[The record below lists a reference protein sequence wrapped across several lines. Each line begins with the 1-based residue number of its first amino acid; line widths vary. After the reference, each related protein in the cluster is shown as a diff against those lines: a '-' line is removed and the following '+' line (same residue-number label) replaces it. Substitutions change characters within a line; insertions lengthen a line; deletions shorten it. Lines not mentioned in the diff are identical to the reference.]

1 MKPVQTV
8 RFSFL
13 SIFLTVLSGDEMV
26 RRQTHS
32 HLPKD
37 IKKNRIDKDSVS
49 VEKTKGRKSHGQR
62 LSYWQ
67 EGDCRDHAEPEC
79 TGKHRREKT
88 GGG

>member
-1 MKPVQTV
+1 MQTLI
-8 RFSFL
+8 FSFL

-49 VEKTKGRKSHGQR
+49 VEKTKGRKSQKQTQ
-62 LSYWQ
+62 SYHSKHKLTSQ
-67 EGDCRDHAEPEC
+67 VGIRDENNNL
-79 TGKHRREKT
+79 
-88 GGG
+88 GGEEERD